1 MKQDCDV
8 QPDSPERQD
17 GRGRPV
23 GLWQTRVFVFLWC
36 AIVISSS
43 GTVLALLAL
52 SIVAYEHTGSNLV
65 ASAVFASQWVAP
77 VIAAPLLA
85 RFCARV
91 QFRKLLIA
99 AESISIPLTLGVGI
113 VGLAVP
119 VVAGALLFVRAF
131 LDALSKSA
139 VSIALK
145 RSLPTELVAAGVAR
159 CEGARLYGAALGAL
173 MGTLVL
179 GVFSLR
185 EVILLDALS
194 FVVSLSC
201 VLLAGLPRTVTNG
214 RPVGERGSALLM
226 RGVSALRADPL
237 LGRFF
242 ILLLA
247 TTMPQ
252 AVHNIGRTALS
263 VEHLGLDAA
272 GVSALAMTTT
282 LSLAV
287 GAFLAAVLPSGWV
300 RTAWGGGVL
309 LLTPALFSVV
319 SAVLPAVAASFL
331 SYALFVVVFEVGFVW
346 VAAAFVDGCP
356 VDAIEETAALRG
368 AVLPG
373 VLVIFVCLFG
383 FIADVGGFLAG
394 CLAYLALAAVIVPV
408 QARMSVLRPH
418 PNAQA
423 AFRSA
428 D

>member
-1 MKQDCDV
+1 MKQDCEV
-8 QPDSPERQD
+8 RPDAPARA
-17 GRGRPV
+17 

-52 SIVAYEHTGSNLV
+52 SIVAYERTGSNLV

-77 VIAAPLLA
+77 VLAAPLLA

-91 QFRKLLIA
+91 PFRWLLVT
-99 AESISIPLTLGVGI
+99 AESVSIPLTLGVG
-113 VGLAVP
+113 LAVP
-119 VVAGALLFVRAF
+119 AVPAVAGALLFVRAF

-145 RSLPTELVAAGVAR
+145 RSLPADLVAAGVAR

-173 MGTLVL
+173 LGTLVL
-179 GVFSLR
+179 GTFSLR
-185 EVILLDALS
+185 QVILLDALS

-201 VLLAGLPRTVTNG
+201 VLLARLPRRAVDA
-214 RPVGERGSALLM
+214 RSAGERGSALLM
-226 RGVSALRADPL
+226 RGVSVLRADPA

-242 ILLLA
+242 LLLLA

-287 GAFLAAVLPSGWV
+287 GAFLAAVLPGDWV
-300 RTAWGGGVL
+300 RTAWGGTVL
-309 LLTPALFSVV
+309 LLAPALFAVV
-319 SAVLPAVAASFL
+319 SAVLPDVVPSFL

-346 VAAAFVDGCP
+346 FAAAFVAGCP

-373 VLVIFVCLFG
+373 VLVVFVCLFG
-383 FIADVGGFLAG
+383 FVADVGGFLAG
-394 CLAYLALAAVIVPV
+394 CLAYLALAAVLVPV
-408 QARMSVLRPH
+408 QARMSGSKGVDHASDRV
-418 PNAQA
+418 Q
-423 AFRSA
+423 R
-428 D
+428 